1 MADTQ
6 DKRQHRRQ
14 RSARAALVVGCGLC
28 AAGIAA
34 AAAQPGALLSG
45 ALCAGGAAV
54 LAASVH
60 ELRAARML
68 DAGAQ
73 AGAESTVL
81 TAPADQPGTGDP
93 EHNAR
98 HESAKPARDSAGR
111 RGERGPAGPR
121 SAEAAPEPLAAGPFA
136 SGSAAAGPSAAGP
149 SAAGSP
155 TPEPPADNSPAGT
168 SRRPASFPDPDQQRW
183 LEIESLLLRS
193 SDVAASLA
201 DLLRSGKSP
210 AELRAVLER
219 LGLERLD
226 GAPKFEAV
234 RNERNSRWA
243 MWCASELADDAYDR
257 MEAVEL
263 ALNAVDH
270 LRFHPECDQGLPM
283 DERLR
288 AALGLAGAPLAPS
301 PADDSSRAYLT
312 GAEKDGEWSA
322 RLRIADFAKRIRSDV
337 HMDVIYQ
344 VNVADGMA
352 VVDLEVP
359 RPAAFALFSEDEAVR
374 AAAAR
379 TFALRACLLMGEG
392 AFKASSGIA
401 RVVVNGHEHGTH
413 TPVMSLDLTRS
424 GLARLQEE
432 AGALAAG
439 ELPRGLGIRWFTS
452 ADGRLAPVEPFMER
466 WDDAIAPL
474 SRWGDVEENRL
485 PAPGSVATTCKAAS
499 ISDLGINEKTVR
511 ISAWN
516 EASGW
521 IGYSTRRA
529 VAAFEARRKKAADA
543 SVAEAC
549 ARVSR
554 ALVEGELDVFDRKA
568 MALLFVDGGELTDVV
583 RSTARQLNRQPAH
596 TAEELESA
604 VARLEAALEPAAQ
617 TARYEDDTENVFRYF
632 NSTAER
638 VRYNHLVCGE
648 PRELRLVPDEYY
660 AAHTQAASI
669 LVALGRAEE
678 ALPHAD
684 ELVRVAPVTPGAA
697 LTRVR
702 VLEELSRIYEA
713 RDLLVDAVGYAS
725 CLSDMA
731 VCLYRLA
738 FMEWKLGRARTS
750 VACYTRAADLNT
762 EVSERALKEMG
773 DVIATSGGISALS
786 GEEVRDELEAAG
798 IPYGDVEG
806 LRTMAREAAIACT
819 DAGLLSAAR
828 TLTGVLLEVEGD
840 DVLQDVYGS
849 LLPTRP

>member
-6 DKRQHRRQ
+6 DKRQGRRQ
-14 RSARAALVVGCGLC
+14 RSTRAAFAVGCGLC
-28 AAGIAA
+28 AAGVAA
-34 AAAQPGALLSG
+34 AAARPEALLSG
-45 ALCAGGAAV
+45 ALCAGGAAI
-54 LAASVH
+54 LAASVR
-60 ELRAARML
+60 ELRAARTRGA
-68 DAGAQ
+68 DDTQVEGAEAAAHAGQEPAGALE
-73 AGAESTVL
+73 AGAETG
-81 TAPADQPGTGDP
+81 ADGLSDAAEDASSHG
-93 EHNAR
+93 
-98 HESAKPARDSAGR
+98 AKPADT
-111 RGERGPAGPR
+111 P
-121 SAEAAPEPLAAGPFA
+121 
-136 SGSAAAGPSAAGP
+136 GPSAPATRR
-149 SAAGSP
+149 P
-155 TPEPPADNSPAGT
+155 TPS
-168 SRRPASFPDPDQQRW
+168 PDPDQKRW

-193 SDVAASLA
+193 SDVASSLA
-201 DLLRSGKSP
+201 DLLRSGESP
-210 AELRAVLER
+210 AEIRAVFER
-219 LGLERLD
+219 LGLEQLGD
-226 GAPKFEAV
+226 APKFEAV
-234 RNERNSRWA
+234 RNEHSSRWA
-243 MWCASELADDAYDR
+243 MWCASEVADDAYDR

-270 LRFHPECDQGLPM
+270 LRFHPDCGPELPM
-283 DERLR
+283 DRR
-288 AALGLAGAPLAPS
+288 VAAALELAGAPLAPS
-301 PADDSSRAYLT
+301 PADDAPSAYLS
-312 GAEKDGEWSA
+312 GAEKDGEWRA
-322 RLRIADFAKRIRSDV
+322 RLCIAGFAKRIRSDV
-337 HMDVIYQ
+337 HMDIMFQ
-344 VNVADGMA
+344 VNVGDGIA
-352 VVDLEVP
+352 VIDLEVP
-359 RPAAFALFSEDEAVR
+359 RPGAFALFSRDAAER
-374 AAAAR
+374 AAVAR
-379 TFALRACLLMGEG
+379 TFALRSCLLMGEG
-392 AFKASSGIA
+392 AFKASARMA

-413 TPVMSLDLTRS
+413 TPVMSLDLTPS
-424 GLARLQEE
+424 GLERLWEDT
-432 AGALAAG
+432 AALSAG

-485 PAPGSVATTCKAAS
+485 PAPCAVADSCRAAS

-529 VAAFEARRKKAADA
+529 VAAFEARRKKATDA
-543 SVAEAC
+543 TVAEAC

-596 TAEELESA
+596 TAEELEAA

-617 TARYEDDTENVFRYF
+617 TARYEDDTQSVFRYF

-638 VRYNHLVCGE
+638 VRYNHLVRDDG
-648 PRELRLVPDEYY
+648 RELRLVPDEYY

-713 RDLLVDAVGYAS
+713 RNLLVDAIGYAS

-731 VCLYRLA
+731 VCFYRLA
-738 FMEWKLGRARTS
+738 FMEWKLGRAKTS
-750 VACYTRAADLNT
+750 VACYQRAADLNT
-762 EVSERALKEMG
+762 EVSERALREMG
-773 DVIATSGGISALS
+773 NVIATSQGVRALNE
-786 GEEVRDELEAAG
+786 EEVRDELEAAL

-806 LRTMAREAAIACT
+806 LRTMAREAAIACA

>member
-6 DKRQHRRQ
+6 DKRQGRRQ
-14 RSARAALVVGCGLC
+14 GSARAALVVGCGLC

-34 AAAQPGALLSG
+34 AAAQPEALLSG

-60 ELRAARML
+60 ELRAARRL
-68 DAGAQ
+68 GTGDAQ
-73 AGAESTVL
+73 AGEAE
-81 TAPADQPGTGDP
+81 TAARVEQETPGEP
-93 EHNAR
+93 EAAASP
-98 HESAKPARDSAGR
+98 EACAEPG
-111 RGERGPAGPR
+111 
-121 SAEAAPEPLAAGPFA
+121 AEALPGAAADAPPHGPEAADAPEP
-136 SGSAAAGPSAAGP
+136 SV
-149 SAAGSP
+149 
-155 TPEPPADNSPAGT
+155 PEP
-168 SRRPASFPDPDQQRW
+168 RRPAPSPDPDQQRW

-193 SDVAASLA
+193 NDVAASLA
-201 DLLRSGKSP
+201 DLLRSGESP
-210 AELRAVLER
+210 AELRVVLER
-219 LGLERLD
+219 LGPEQLD
-226 GAPKFEAV
+226 GAPKFEAT
-234 RNERNSRWA
+234 RNEHNSRWA
-243 MWCASELADDAYDR
+243 MWCAAEPADDDYDR

-270 LRFHPECDQGLPM
+270 LRFHPSCNSELPM
-283 DERLR
+283 DRR
-288 AALGLAGAPLAPS
+288 VAAALELAGAPLVPS
-301 PADDSSRAYLT
+301 PADDAARAYLS
-312 GAEKDGEWSA
+312 GAEKDGEWRA
-322 RLRIADFAKRIRSDV
+322 RLCIADFAKRIRSDV
-337 HMDVIYQ
+337 HMDIMFQ
-344 VNVADGMA
+344 VNIGDGIA
-352 VVDLEVP
+352 VIDLEVP
-359 RPAAFALFSEDEAVR
+359 RPGAFALFSHDTAER
-374 AAAAR
+374 AAVAR
-379 TFALRACLLMGEG
+379 TFALRSCLLMGEG
-392 AFKASSGIA
+392 AFRASARMA

-413 TPVMSLDLTRS
+413 TPVISLDLTPS
-424 GLARLQEE
+424 GLGRLWEE
-432 AGALAAG
+432 AAALAAG

-485 PAPGSVATTCKAAS
+485 PAPGAVAATCKATS

-543 SVAEAC
+543 TVAEAC

-554 ALVEGELDVFDRKA
+554 ALVEGELDVVDRKA

-583 RSTARQLNRQPAH
+583 RSTARRLNRQPVH
-596 TAEELESA
+596 TAEELETA

-638 VRYNHLVCGE
+638 VRYNHLVRDDG
-648 PRELRLVPDEYY
+648 RELRLVPDEYY

-713 RDLLVDAVGYAS
+713 RDLLVDAIGYAS

-738 FMEWKLGRARTS
+738 FMEWKLGRAKTS
-750 VACYTRAADLNT
+750 IACYQRAADLNT
-762 EVSERALKEMG
+762 EVSERALREMN
-773 DVIATSGGISALS
+773 DVIETSRGISALS
-786 GEEVRDELEAAG
+786 AEEVRDELAAAR